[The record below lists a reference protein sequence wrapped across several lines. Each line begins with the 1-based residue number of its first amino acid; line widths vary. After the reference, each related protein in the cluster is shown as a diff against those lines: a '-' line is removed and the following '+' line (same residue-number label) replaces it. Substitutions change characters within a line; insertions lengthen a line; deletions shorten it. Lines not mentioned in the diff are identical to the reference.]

1 MKSNALILVP
11 ASVIALLASCAVTLA
26 GTQNP
31 QTEPLVQK
39 PDLVY
44 QGSFALPQGTT
55 NQTSFAY
62 GGYGIAYDPA
72 DNSLFLTGHSWYQYT
87 SEISIPTPVSSNSI
101 NALPIASEIQPL
113 TNALQGTL
121 NSIDPSVTGQKDIG
135 GYLVY
140 NNRLVISAYVFYDA
154 SGTQTVS
161 HFTRPISLSNT
172 SGLSGPFRVGT
183 QYPGFVSG
191 YMTLIPQEW
200 QTLLGGPALTGNCCL
215 NIVSVQSNG
224 PAVSVFNPN
233 QLGTDNPV
241 PATPLVGYPLSD
253 ALGAWGSQSD
263 LFNGTTQV
271 TGVAFPNGTRSV
283 LFFGRQGI
291 GPFCYGPGTSNQS
304 LAGTP
309 SDANGDNWCYD
320 PTNSAKG
327 GHAYPYVYQVWA
339 YDANDLLKVAR
350 GNEAQYDVK
359 PYATWS
365 LSLPFTTPSTQIA
378 ILGAAY
384 NPNTNQIYV
393 SQSCIAPG
401 CTPIIDVL
409 KLSLPGT
416 SATSPAPTTPSSPAN
431 VTVN

>member
-1 MKSNALILVP
+1 MKLNALILAT
-11 ASVIALLASCAVTLA
+11 ASVIGFLVSPTSALSATP
-26 GTQNP
+26 NP
-31 QTEPLVQK
+31 QTEPLVQQS
-39 PDLVY
+39 DLVY
-44 QGSFALPQGTT
+44 QGSFALPQGAT

-62 GGYGIAYDPA
+62 GGYGLAYDSA
-72 DNSLFLTGHSWYQYT
+72 DNSLFLTGHNWFQYT
-87 SEISIPTPVSSNSI
+87 AEISIPTPVSTTNVNS
-101 NALPIASEIQPL
+101 LPIASEIQPL
-113 TNALQGTL
+113 TDALQGQL

-140 NNRLVISAYVFYDA
+140 NNRLIVSAYVFYDA

-161 HFTRPISLSNT
+161 HFSRPISLSNT

-200 QTLLGGPALTGNCCL
+200 QALLGGPALTGNCCL

-224 PAVSVFNPN
+224 PAVSVFNPD
-233 QLGTDNPV
+233 QLGVETPT
-241 PATPLVGYPLSD
+241 PATPLVGYPLSN
-253 ALGAWGSQSD
+253 ALGTWSSQSD

-271 TGVAFPNGTRSV
+271 TGVVFPNGTRSV

-309 SDANGDNWCYD
+309 SDANGDDWCYD

-339 YDANDLLKVAR
+339 YDANDLLNVAR
-350 GNEAQYDVK
+350 GTEAQYNVK

-365 LSLPFTTPSTQIA
+365 ISLPFTTPSSQIA

-384 NPNTNQIYV
+384 NANTNQIYI

-401 CTPIIDVL
+401 CTPVIDVL
-409 KLSLPGT
+409 KLMMTGT
-416 SATSPAPTTPSSPAN
+416 SSTPSTTPSSPAN
-431 VTVN
+431 VTAN